1 MVESS
6 SHMQIIDGRKVRDG
20 ILESLKSRVA
30 SLPFQ
35 PLFCDVLVG
44 DNDVAAQYVRMKERT
59 AEALG
64 LKVVH
69 GMFPGD
75 ITTEGLIKELKRLGA
90 LRNMAGLIVQ
100 LPLPAHIDSRKVLDA
115 IPSAV
120 DVDATGQVSSDLFY
134 ANKPNF
140 LFPTAAASVTLVD
153 SVVPD
158 LTGKK
163 IVVVGRG
170 MLVGRPVAH
179 LLKSRGLDV
188 ETIDRDTPNPE
199 EIMKTA
205 DVIISGVGKAKLVN
219 GSNIKPGVVIVDAGT
234 SEANGVIVGDVDR
247 ETVEPIAGALS
258 PVPGGVGPVTVS
270 MLMQNVVV
278 SAERQSGGYEQ

>member
-1 MVESS
+1 VLPSRL
-6 SHMQIIDGRKVRDG
+6 HMQIIDGRKVRDE
-20 ILESLKSRVA
+20 ILATLKGRVA
-30 SLPFQ
+30 ALPFQ

-44 DNDVAAQYVRMKERT
+44 NNDVAAQYVRMKERT

-75 ITTEGLIKELKRLGA
+75 ITTEDLIKELKRLGA

-100 LPLPAHIDSRKVLDA
+100 LPLPPHIDSRRVLDA
-115 IPSAV
+115 IPPAV

-134 ANKPNF
+134 ANKANY

-153 SVVPD
+153 SLNMD

-179 LLKSRGLDV
+179 LLTSRGLDV
-188 ETIDRDTPNPE
+188 ATIDRDTPNPNDILKE
-199 EIMKTA
+199 A
-205 DVIISGVGKAKLVN
+205 DVIISGVGKAKLIN

-247 ETVEPIAGALS
+247 ETVEPLAAALS

-270 MLMQNVVV
+270 MLMQNVVI
-278 SAERQSGGYEQ
+278 SAERQAGGYDK

>member
-1 MVESS
+1 
-6 SHMQIIDGRKVRDG
+6 MQIIDGRKVRDE
-20 ILESLKSRVA
+20 ILATLKGRVA
-30 SLPFQ
+30 ALPFQ

-75 ITTEGLIKELKRLGA
+75 ITTDDLIKELRRLGA
-90 LRNMAGLIVQ
+90 LKNMAGLIVQ
-100 LPLPAHIDSRKVLDA
+100 LPLPPHIDARKVLDA
-115 IPSAV
+115 IPPAV

-134 ANKPNF
+134 ANKASY
-140 LFPTAAASVTLVD
+140 LFPTAAASVTLLD
-153 SVVPD
+153 SLNMD
-158 LTGKK
+158 LTDKK

-179 LLKSRGLDV
+179 LLTSRGLHVDTV
-188 ETIDRDTPNPE
+188 DRDTPDPE
-199 EIMKTA
+199 LLFKNA
-205 DVIISGVGKAKLVN
+205 DVIISGVGKAKLIN
-219 GSNIKPGVVIVDAGT
+219 GGNIKPGVVIVDAGT

-247 ETVEPIAGALS
+247 ETVEPIAAALS

-270 MLMQNVVV
+270 MLMQNVVI
-278 SAERQSGGYEQ
+278 SAERQAGGYEK

>member
-1 MVESS
+1 
-6 SHMQIIDGRKVRDG
+6 MQIIDGRKVRDG

-59 AEALG
+59 AENLG

-69 GMFPGD
+69 GVFPGD

-100 LPLPAHIDSRKVLDA
+100 LPLPAHIDSRRVLDA
-115 IPSAV
+115 IPPSV

-134 ANKPNF
+134 ANKPNY

-188 ETIDRDTPNPE
+188 TSIDRDTPNPE
-199 EIMKTA
+199 EIMKSA

-278 SAERQSGGYEQ
+278 SAERQAGGYEQ